1 MVKKVNHPDQP
12 NESAAQAADDL
23 AVLFPD
29 QNITLQGQTITV
41 TEYPFMTWLALKPSC
56 TDIIQQFAAFF
67 RDDVDV
73 KVDDIFECFED
84 NFDSMKHLLSES
96 IHQPEAFLAKL
107 SDSEMNTLFIT
118 WWMINKH
125 FFLQSAYRLVR
136 KSKTPSDGQ
145 TSSSA

>member
-1 MVKKVNHPDQP
+1 MVKKVDNPNQP
-12 NESAAQAADDL
+12 NESAAQAAEDL
-23 AVLFPD
+23 EVLFPD
-29 QNITLQGQTITV
+29 QNITLQGQDITV

-56 TDIIQQFAAFF
+56 TDIIQKFAEFLREDAE
-67 RDDVDV
+67 V

-84 NFDSMKHLLSES
+84 NFDSMKPLLSES

-107 SDSEMNTLFIT
+107 TDSEMNTLFIT
-118 WWMINKH
+118 WWMINNH

-145 TSSSA
+145 TSSSV